1 MPEVYRIDFY
11 VPEEDADSVKSSAF
25 EAGGGTI
32 GNYDCCCWQTEGRGQ
47 FRPLEGSNPFIGKKG
62 ELEYVPEIKV
72 EMICPT
78 DKIEKV
84 IAAIESSHPYET
96 PAYQY
101 WKVNI

>member
-1 MPEVYRIDFY
+1 MPEVYRIDIY
-11 VPEEDADSVKSSAF
+11 VPEEHAEAVKQAAF

-32 GNYDCCCWQTEGRGQ
+32 GNYDCCCWQTSGRGQ
-47 FRPLEGSNPFIGKKG
+47 FRPLEGSDPFIGKKG
-62 ELEYVPEIKV
+62 TLEYVPEVKV
-72 EMICPT
+72 EMICPV

-84 IAAIESSHPYET
+84 IGAIEAAHPYET